1 MKVFEIF
8 EAEEVGTGIL
18 DVSGRE
24 ITRPANTPDAPSNT
38 NSRPSTTPDA
48 PDAKPTIKS
57 ARAVSPTE
65 LEITVSRANAP
76 DVTIKGKPS
85 EIIDQSLE
93 MFDNRT
99 VQAIN
104 RRMEGMAD
112 ALTRKLQKLQSI
124 KSIGIVF
131 SAGQL
136 YVLWREYC
144 ANIAALDIL
153 MSDRFFDN
161 NSSDRI
167 YAMAREAYWNAF
179 VAACVIEFGVII
191 GGGVATVKLI
201 KAIRAFRLVLLAIP
215 GPGWIAALLITL
227 AVEGAWFALTW
238 AFTKYGPQ
246 YIADWMASEYREEG
260 GWVSTNEQQ
269 MDSSDISELEQQV
282 NRDLQNDRS
291 PVNDESVS
299 RLSTRL
305 QTIQQNSQSGSGAA
319 QPSASQS
326 QSSAVDRLRAL
337 RNN

>member
-18 DVSGRE
+18 DVRGQE
-24 ITRPANTPDAPSNT
+24 ITRPADAPSNT

-124 KSIGIVF
+124 RFLKSIGIVF
-131 SAGQL
+131 TAGQL
-136 YVLWREYC
+136 YLLWREYC

-153 MSDRFFDN
+153 MSDRFYNN

-167 YAMAREAYWNAF
+167 YSMAREAYWDAF
-179 VAACVIEFGVII
+179 VAAVVIELGVLI

-201 KAIRAFRLVLLAIP
+201 KAIRSFRLVLLAIP

-260 GWVSTNEQQ
+260 GWLSTNEQQ
-269 MDSSDISELEQQV
+269 MDSGDINELEQQV
-282 NRDLQNDRS
+282 TRDLQNDRS

-305 QTIQQNSQSGSGAA
+305 QTIQQNSQSGSGAD

-326 QSSAVDRLRAL
+326 QSGAVDRLRAL
-337 RNN
+337 RND